1 MKTVGIIAEYNPFH
15 KGHAYQSKQARQ
27 LAQADVVI
35 AVMSGHFTQR
45 GELAIID
52 KWRRAEAAVKSGV
65 DLVLELPS
73 VFAVRSAQ
81 YFAAGGVRLL
91 SSLGIV
97 DYLSFGAENADLSS
111 LSAAAAGLDDPQVE
125 EKLKLGLSRGKNY
138 AAALADALVAGGYT
152 ARDFIIS
159 PNNILA
165 VEYLR
170 ALTRYAPTMRPLPVR
185 RVGSGFHDKNLSD
198 GFASATAIRHGL
210 FQSGSVTPPLHAA
223 LPAATAA
230 IMESLLK
237 SGAAPAQISGL
248 ENIILAR
255 LRSISDKELLATPE
269 ISEGLENRLK
279 LAARNAGNLSELLEL
294 VKTKRYPY
302 SRLQRLLVHLLLGT
316 QREQIEAFDAS
327 GPLYARVLALN
338 SQGRAALREIALL
351 ERIPIITKTT
361 AALNSRSY
369 HKKDF
374 SPLQSMLAVDIT
386 ATELFCLCLPATAK
400 RKGGLDFRQSAI
412 YLPNQYE

>member
-1 MKTVGIIAEYNPFH
+1 MQTVGIIAEYNPFH
-15 KGHAYQSKQARQ
+15 KGHAYQAQQARQ
-27 LAQADVVI
+27 SAQADTVI

-45 GELAIID
+45 GEIAIID
-52 KWRRAEAAVKSGV
+52 KWRRAEAAVKSGI

-81 YFAAGGVRLL
+81 YFAFGGVRLL

-97 DYLSFGAENADLSS
+97 DYISFGAENSDLSC
-111 LSAAAAGLDDPQVE
+111 LSAAAAGLDDPQVG

-170 ALTRYAPTMRPLPVR
+170 ALARYAPTIRPLPVR
-185 RVGSGFHDKNLSD
+185 RIGSGFHDKNLSD
-198 GFASATAIRHGL
+198 CFASATAIRHEL
-210 FQSGSVTPPLHAA
+210 LLSGSVTPPLHAA
-223 LPAATAA
+223 LPPATAA
-230 IMESLLK
+230 ILESLLDT
-237 SGAAPAQISGL
+237 GAAPAQISEL
-248 ENIILAR
+248 ENIILAK
-255 LRSISDKELLATPE
+255 LRSLSDKELLATPE

-279 LAARNAGNLSELLEL
+279 LAARNTGNLPELLEL
-294 VKTKRYPY
+294 AKTKRYPY

-338 SQGRAALREIALL
+338 SQGRAALRKINDMG
-351 ERIPIITKTT
+351 RIPVITKTT
-361 AALNSRSY
+361 SMLNSRNY
-369 HKKDF
+369 HTKDF

-386 ATELFCLCLPATAK
+386 ATDLFCLSLPCTTQ

-412 YLPNQYE
+412 FLPNY

>member
-1 MKTVGIIAEYNPFH
+1 M
-15 KGHAYQSKQARQ
+15 
-27 LAQADVVI
+27 
-35 AVMSGHFTQR
+35 
-45 GELAIID
+45 
-52 KWRRAEAAVKSGV
+52 
-65 DLVLELPS
+65 
-73 VFAVRSAQ
+73 
-81 YFAAGGVRLL
+81 
-91 SSLGIV
+91 
-97 DYLSFGAENADLSS
+97 
-111 LSAAAAGLDDPQVE
+111 
-125 EKLKLGLSRGKNY
+125 
-138 AAALADALVAGGYT
+138 VAGGYT

-255 LRSISDKELLATPE
+255 LRSISDKDLLATPE